1 MQAPALLN
9 QNLCWRY
16 LSSQAVASQV
26 LWTEM
31 SLTTVFGMGTGV
43 PSSQLTP
50 TVFFFQKTFVIITPL
65 RYYVKKKIGDPW
77 ENRTPVYGVRGRRL
91 SRLTNGP
98 FPHTV

>member
-31 SLTTVFGMGTGV
+31 SLTSVFGMGTGGT
-43 PSSQLTP
+43 SSQSTP
-50 TVFFFQKTFVIITPL
+50 TIYLSSGRP
-65 RYYVKKKIGDPW
+65 
-77 ENRTPVYGVRGRRL
+77 ENIHHYTTARL
-91 SRLTNGP
+91 PCQAL
-98 FPHTV
+98 FW